1 MHVYSEAP
9 TRDISIV
16 IGTSDGF
23 IKVISFLTMKVEKSI
38 KIHKSQVNF
47 LAIFRSPSSA
57 AIPAQ
62 NLINILLSI
71 SDDR

>member
-1 MHVYSEAP
+1 MQIYSEAP
-9 TRDISIV
+9 TSDISIV

-23 IKVISFLTMKVEKSI
+23 IKVISFLKMKVEKSFR
-38 KIHKSQVNF
+38 IHKSQVNF

-57 AIPAQ
+57 AKPNQ
-62 NLINILLSI
+62 NLINICLSI